1 MRIQHI
7 GLVVSDLD
15 ETLAALG
22 LTRAHVTESVHDPV
36 QDNTLHFVHL
46 PVNNLWLEFVE
57 PMSER
62 ASIAKFAAK
71 FGMGLHHLGFD
82 SADLVA
88 SEQLH
93 ASREGAFTLGRYQIE
108 VRSFG
113 GRIRTLFVAVRVL
126 ILEYVKRYD

>member
-7 GLVVSDLD
+7 GLVVSNLD
-15 ETLAALG
+15 ETLSALG
-22 LTRAHVTESVHDPV
+22 LSRADVTESVHDPV

-46 PVNNLWLEFVE
+46 PENNLWLEFVE

-62 ASIAKFAAK
+62 ASTAKFAAK

-82 SADLVA
+82 SDDLVA

-113 GRIRTLFVAVRVL
+113 GRIRTLFVAVRGL
-126 ILEYVKRYD
+126 ILEYVRRDD